1 MHTGREIH
9 AVVMPAEGDD
19 FAGLVR
25 AGNGCA
31 DVLACAVIAFA
42 GQLDMHRLCAAA
54 DDFSGGGGAHVQHGN
69 RAEWLRQRF
78 AQLAAVQ
85 VTFALAVSRAPGE
98 GQNGRGFRLAQLFVG
113 RAVQIAVHKHNFAL
127 RLFQQHFVGILD
139 IQELRVQTAFGGG
152 GSALVAR
159 DLVLL
164 DVGRRDPQ
172 QRVRHAP
179 ARNGKL
185 LQLGGNAERRAFV
198 QQRFGDS
205 SLLLGTADALIA
217 VSAQEGKGA
226 VGRYV
231 HEKSLLL

>member
-1 MHTGREIH
+1 MHPGREIH

-19 FAGLVR
+19 LAGLVR
-25 AGNGCA
+25 AGNGRA

-54 DDFSGGGGAHVQHGN
+54 DDFGGRSGAHVQHGN
-69 RAEWLRQRF
+69 RAERLRQRL

-85 VTFALAVSRAPGE
+85 VAFVLAVNRAPGE
-98 GQNGRGFRLAQLFVG
+98 GQNCRNLRLAQLLVR

-159 DLVLL
+159 DLVFL
-164 DVGRRDPQ
+164 DVGRCDAQ

-179 ARNGKL
+179 ARNGEL
-185 LQLGGNAERRAFV
+185 LHLGGNAE
-198 QQRFGDS
+198 
-205 SLLLGTADALIA
+205 
-217 VSAQEGKGA
+217 
-226 VGRYV
+226 
-231 HEKSLLL
+231 